1 MSLGAGLRMS
11 NFTSL
16 SLDRKKQLLSI
27 FIIQGELINALSEAT
42 NISKESLLFSVRS
55 SVYLTVDEMSEQQ
68 IEKSIANI
76 EKALQEL
83 EKIHAQSN

>member
-1 MSLGAGLRMS
+1 MS